1 MQVIYDEIGEYPI
14 LLLDDIMSELDNKR
28 KKSFLENIEN
38 IQVVI
43 TCTEKLNAE
52 NLEFT
57 SFNVVNGEI
66 MEEE

>member
-1 MQVIYDEIGEYPI
+1 
-14 LLLDDIMSELDNKR
+14 MSELDNKR

-43 TCTEKLNAE
+43 TCTERLNAE

-66 MEEE
+66 IEE